1 MGKKCDIPVFNQPII
16 ETHFH
21 LDYLKEDS
29 AENLLAAA
37 RAVGV
42 ERFMTISVEPGN
54 MLKPLEL
61 AHQFK
66 DVYATLGVHP
76 NEAKN
81 LMTAPLNTCMSIALT
96 IKSWLLA
103 K

>member
-42 ERFMTISVEPGN
+42 ERFMRSEEHTSELQSRPHLVCRLLLEKKKSLPGRTGRQPPDAWAT
-54 MLKPLEL
+54 PL
-61 AHQFK
+61 AR
-66 DVYATLGVHP
+66 VPWRAR
-76 NEAKN
+76 
-81 LMTAPLNTCMSIALT
+81 TART
-96 IKSWLLA
+96 
-103 K
+103 